1 LIKEAFVEVYLLKT
15 IPSLG
20 NRGDTVKVKP
30 GYARNYLFP
39 KNLAA
44 LATEANRKAMQEEEK
59 LLHRRDEHEKSASR
73 ELAAKMIDTSC
84 TIPVQV
90 GEEDKLYGSV
100 TANDIANELK
110 RQGFEIEKRQIE
122 LEEPIKQ
129 LGVYTIPL
137 KLHSD
142 VSVDIKVWVVKE

>member
-1 LIKEAFVEVYLLKT
+1 VEIFLLKS
-15 IPSLG
+15 IPALG

-39 KNLAA
+39 RKLAA
-44 LATEANRKAMQEEEK
+44 PATDASRKAFLEEEK
-59 LLHRRDEHEKSASR
+59 LLQRRDEHAKSSAREVAS
-73 ELAAKMIDTSC
+73 KMIDASC

-90 GEEDKLYGSV
+90 GDEDKLYGSV

-110 RQGFEIEKRQIE
+110 RQGFDIDKRQVVI
-122 LEEPIKQ
+122 EEPIKQ

-137 KLHSD
+137 KLHGD
-142 VSVDIKVWVVKE
+142 VSAQIKVWVVKE

>member
-1 LIKEAFVEVYLLKT
+1 MEVFLLKT
-15 IPSLG
+15 IPALG
-20 NRGDTVKVKP
+20 NRGDTIKVKP

-39 KNLAA
+39 RNLAA
-44 LATEANRKAMQEEEK
+44 PATEASRKAMQEEEK
-59 LLHRRDEHEKSASR
+59 ILQRRDEHAQSAAQD
-73 ELAAKMIDTSC
+73 LAAKMIDASC

-110 RQGFEIEKRQIE
+110 RQGFEIEKRQVE

-129 LGVYTIPL
+129 LGVYSIPL
-137 KLHSD
+137 KLHSN
-142 VSVDIKVWVVKE
+142 VSVQIKVWVVKE

>member
-1 LIKEAFVEVYLLKT
+1 MEVFLLKT

-20 NRGDTVKVKP
+20 NRGDTVKVKS

-39 KNLAA
+39 KKMATP
-44 LATEANRKAMQEEEK
+44 ATEANRKAMQEEEK
-59 LLHRRDEHEKSASR
+59 LLLRRDEHAKN
-73 ELAAKMIDTSC
+73 AAQEQATKMADASC

-100 TANDIANELK
+100 SANDIANELK

-137 KLHSD
+137 KLHRD
-142 VSVDIKVWVVKE
+142 VSVQIKVWVVKE

>member
-1 LIKEAFVEVYLLKT
+1 MEVFLLKT
-15 IPSLG
+15 IPALG

-39 KNLAA
+39 KKMAA
-44 LATEANRKAMQEEEK
+44 PATEATRKAMQEEEK
-59 LLHRRDEHEKSASR
+59 LLQRRDEHAQGAAQ
-73 ELAAKMIDTSC
+73 ELASKMVDTSC

-100 TANDIANELK
+100 SANDIANELK
-110 RQGFEIEKRQIE
+110 RQGFQVEKRQVE

-142 VSVDIKVWVVKE
+142 VSVQIKVWVVKE